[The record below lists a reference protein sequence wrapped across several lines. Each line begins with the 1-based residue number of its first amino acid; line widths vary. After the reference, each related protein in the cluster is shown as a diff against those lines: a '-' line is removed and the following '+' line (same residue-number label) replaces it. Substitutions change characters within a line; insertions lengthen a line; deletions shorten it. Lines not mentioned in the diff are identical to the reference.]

1 MKKSKLFQAKNNYA
15 ELSALIPEDAS
26 NIRSNHG
33 PVLAAIKAF
42 QNHPALLILN
52 KENLTRPLVFKTQMQ
67 MKSTKLIKT

>member
-15 ELSALIPEDAS
+15 ELSALTQEDAS

-42 QNHPALLILN
+42 QNHPSIANIKQRKFN
-52 KENLTRPLVFKTQMQ
+52 
-67 MKSTKLIKT
+67 STFSF